1 MGLFDFLKKQQNT
14 ITNDGLNLIYSKE
27 NGDLLY
33 VYNKNDGKIEGLL
46 QVFHNTKV
54 SSNNPNYKKT
64 NVGLV
69 HQEYYFINGLPNG
82 YFKEYDF
89 KGNLK
94 IHSESIKSVDFDFN
108 KVVHSEKLK
117 TNLLFT
123 KEYKINGFLKIFDR
137 NGNLESEEQYKKN
150 ELINR
155 KMFFL
160 NGQLKYD
167 SNEGKKYYENGQL
180 KSDIKE
186 GKEYYEN
193 GNIKIDVPSGKRY
206 FIFNDFNIHF
216 FEYTSCFFSFED
228 FLFSRPRKFDNSSEK
243 KYFDLFKYFEEI
255 YIYDEY
261 GVLISNDKIIKKYV
275 KNLYS

>member
-1 MGLFDFLKKQQNT
+1 MGLFDFFTRLDTKN
-14 ITNDGLNLIYSKE
+14 NNGLNLIHDKR
-27 NGDLLY
+27 NKNLLY
-33 VYNKNDGKIEGLL
+33 SFYKKNGKIEGLF

-108 KVVHSEKLK
+108 KVVQSEKLK

-137 NGNLESEEQYKKN
+137 NGNLESEEQYKKMN
-150 ELINR
+150 
-155 KMFFL
+155 
-160 NGQLKYD
+160 
-167 SNEGKKYYENGQL
+167 
-180 KSDIKE
+180 
-186 GKEYYEN
+186 
-193 GNIKIDVPSGKRY
+193 
-206 FIFNDFNIHF
+206 
-216 FEYTSCFFSFED
+216 
-228 FLFSRPRKFDNSSEK
+228 
-243 KYFDLFKYFEEI
+243 
-255 YIYDEY
+255 
-261 GVLISNDKIIKKYV
+261 
-275 KNLYS
+275 

>member
-1 MGLFDFLKKQQNT
+1 MGLFNFFNRLDTK
-14 ITNDGLNLIYSKE
+14 TNDGLNLIHHQDTK
-27 NGDLLY
+27 NLLY
-33 VYNKNDGKIEGLL
+33 TFNKRNGKIEGLL
-46 QVFHNTKV
+46 QVFRSV
-54 SSNNPNYKKT
+54 ASSGQNPNYTKT

-69 HQEYYFINGLPNG
+69 HQEYFFINGLPNG

-94 IHSESIKSVDFDFN
+94 IHSESIKSVDFLFFN
-108 KVVHSEKLK
+108 KVFYSEKLK
-117 TNLLFT
+117 TYLLFT
-123 KEYKINGFLKIFDR
+123 KEYKINGFLKIFDK

-155 KMFFL
+155 KMFFS

-228 FLFSRPRKFDNSSEK
+228 FLFSRPRKIDWKIEREK

-255 YIYDEY
+255 YFYDEN
-261 GVLISNDKIIKKYV
+261 GVLICNDKIIEKYV
-275 KNLYS
+275 KNQ